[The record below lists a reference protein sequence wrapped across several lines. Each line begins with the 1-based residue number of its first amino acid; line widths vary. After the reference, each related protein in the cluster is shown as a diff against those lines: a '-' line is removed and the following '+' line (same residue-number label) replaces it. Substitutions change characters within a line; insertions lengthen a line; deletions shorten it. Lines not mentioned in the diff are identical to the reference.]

1 METIGSKL
9 TPILVEIENA
19 LLEFEAFNG
28 SKPNF
33 SDDALR
39 AATKIF
45 SSVLM
50 DKIYDLQETE
60 KMDLKDREYMAF
72 WAGNEIRKLIKNST
86 GIETHDFY
94 NDKK

>member
-9 TPILVEIENA
+9 TPILVEIENT
-19 LLEFEAFNG
+19 LLEFEAYNG
-28 SKPNF
+28 SKPIF
-33 SDDALR
+33 PDDALR

-50 DKIYDLQETE
+50 DKIYDLQEFE
-60 KMDLKDREYMAF
+60 KIDMKDRENMAY

-94 NDKK
+94 NEKK

>member
-9 TPILVEIENA
+9 TPILVEIEET
-19 LLEFEAFNG
+19 LLNFEANIG

-45 SSVLM
+45 CSVLM
-50 DKIYDLQETE
+50 DKIYDLQQNEN
-60 KMDLKDREYMAF
+60 MDMRDRENMAF
-72 WAGNEIRKLIKNST
+72 WAGCEIRNLIKNCT

-94 NDKK
+94 REK